1 MTHHWFEVHDGLASA
16 RRISMVRF
24 HEHVSAV
31 EMLLLLLCGAAAAAA
46 TGFIRLGLRIPG
58 HAIILAVIPMA
69 LGYALT
75 PRRLAGL
82 VMSAGAFGTATA
94 FSLAGLTRYGTGAII
109 SLSVTGLVM
118 DLALAR
124 ARNGWRLYLGMIL
137 AGTGANLLALTSRGA
152 SKLLGLDFGGGMR
165 PFADWW
171 SQAAVT
177 YTLSGAVAGLIGA
190 LCCFRLLNGR
200 SKQRPSR
207 TSAGTTGDR
216 ESNAGPESN
225 A

>member
-1 MTHHWFEVHDGLASA
+1 MIHNWFEVHDGLAAA
-16 RRISMVRF
+16 RRVSVTRYR
-24 HEHVSAV
+24 ENVSALEV
-31 EMLLLLLCGAAAAAA
+31 LMLLLCGAGAATA

-58 HAIILAVIPMA
+58 NAIILAVIPMA

-94 FSLAGLTRYGTGAII
+94 FSIAGLTRYGTGAII
-109 SLSVTGLVM
+109 SLSVTGLIM

-124 ARNGWRLYLGMIL
+124 ARSGWRLYLGMIF
-137 AGTGANLLALTSRGA
+137 AGIGANMLALASRGA

-190 LCCFRLLNGR
+190 LCCFRLLDR
-200 SKQRPSR
+200 EPKRQSQRPAGSVEGR
-207 TSAGTTGDR
+207 GSAV
-216 ESNAGPESN
+216 GPESN
-225 A
+225 S